1 MEDFKN
7 KNTNIF
13 QRLLATLLVLLML
26 LPEGMEV
33 YAASAY
39 KPEVGKYGMTPIYG
53 RDIADGTYTI
63 QVDSSSAFFKVIHAE
78 ITVSG
83 DEITG
88 SITIGSH
95 SYPSVYLGTKEEAAE
110 APESDHIPYTED
122 GDYAIFTFP
131 VEALNTPIHCAAYS
145 KRKKRWYDRRILF
158 DATTLPEG
166 ALLIDLP
173 DFDMIAEGIKALE
186 AAEGA
191 LPGDAPSGGDYGST
205 MGDAFTSLEAME
217 VPYEDGEYSIEVSMT
232 GGTGRAAVSS
242 PTLMIVKDGRAY
254 AKLLWSSSH
263 YDWMVLGG
271 ETFYNANTDGGNS
284 YFIVPI
290 PDMDRIIEI
299 VADTTAMGDPV
310 AIHYSITFYADTIGN
325 KGLIPQEA
333 AKKVIILAAI
343 ITVVGGILN
352 YFVKKRKKK

>member
-1 MEDFKN
+1 MLDFKN
-7 KNTNIF
+7 KNRIF
-13 QRLLATLLVLLML
+13 WQRLLVSLMVLLVLV
-26 LPEGMEV
+26 PEV
-33 YAASAY
+33 SALSAY
-39 KPEVGKYGMTPIYG
+39 RPEVGKYGMTPIYG
-53 RDIADGTYTI
+53 RDIADGTYPI
-63 QVDSSSAFFKVIHAE
+63 SVDSSSPFFKVIRAE
-78 ITVSG
+78 IIVSG

-95 SYPSVYLGTKEEAAE
+95 SYLSVFPGTPEEALA
-110 APESDHIPYTED
+110 ASESDQFFPVE
-122 GDYAIFTFP
+122 GDHDATFTFP
-131 VEALNTPIHCAAYS
+131 VKALNTPLDCAAYS

-173 DFDMIAEGIKALE
+173 DYDKIAEGLKALGT
-186 AAEGA
+186 AETVPVDEPTA
-191 LPGDAPSGGDYGST
+191 DYGSS

-232 GGTGRAAVSS
+232 GGTGRAAISS

-263 YDWMVLGG
+263 YDWMILGN
-271 ETFYNANTDGGNS
+271 ETYYNANTDGGNS

-290 PDMDRIIEI
+290 PEMDRIIEV

-352 YFVKKRKKK
+352 YFVKKRKRK